1 MKTLFSSPRQFAVST
16 AGVLL
21 AGALAFGGLMPA
33 SAAQAIPA
41 AQPSTQ
47 LAAPATLQVHAAK
60 RVVQVKTTSNLNMRS
75 GSSTKYRVVLTIPKN
90 KTVTVK
96 SQASNGWYQVTY
108 NKKTGW
114 ISNKYTK
121 VTKTSGTGK
130 TSPRAKSVKLWITP
144 KSTMNIRKGAGTGH
158 SVVGKISK
166 GQPAYATSKATNGW
180 YKISTQG
187 KNGWISGAYVTT
199 CSQGCAIDAGPY
211 TTNRAG
217 LSDRYFTKSSGA
229 DLFASVKGK
238 KRIGDIPKNS
248 IVYRDKVWE
257 RKAGQ
262 VSGWYYV
269 RTQGADGW
277 MKVSALKPSTN
288 AKTSN
293 TSKITR
299 AMVLKQANGK
309 LPASMLVALHWDKE
323 KTLVAAP
330 AAADLGRLN
339 SAFKKKFGKNLD
351 IDLAYRT
358 LDTQKFLY
366 QELGHYIAAK
376 PGTSNHGWGLAIDVP
391 ETYSYSFKGK
401 YYKWLKANTKKYN
414 WIHRKNLEEFRANG
428 SRNPYAEAWH
438 FEYVGK

>member
-1 MKTLFSSPRQFAVST
+1 MST

-21 AGALAFGGLMPA
+21 AGSLALGGLVPA
-33 SAAQAIPA
+33 SAAQPLPA
-41 AQPSTQ
+41 AQP
-47 LAAPATLQVHAAK
+47 AAPAAAPGTLQVAAAK
-60 RVVQVKTTSNLNMRS
+60 RVTQIKTTSNLNMRS
-75 GSSTKYRVVLTIPKN
+75 GSSTASRVILTIPKN
-90 KTVTVK
+90 KTVAVK

-108 NKKTGW
+108 DKKTGW
-114 ISNKYTK
+114 ISNKYVK
-121 VTKTSGTGK
+121 VTKTAATGGT
-130 TSPRAKSVKLWITP
+130 TSSAKRVKLWVTP

-158 SVVGKISK
+158 AVVGKLSK
-166 GQPAYATSKATNGW
+166 GQPAYASSKTANGW

-187 KNGWISGAYVTT
+187 KTGWVSGAYVTT
-199 CSQGCAIDAGPY
+199 CSKGCAIDAGPY

-229 DLFASVKGK
+229 DLHASVNGK

-248 IVYRDKVWE
+248 IVYRDAAWE
-257 RKAGQ
+257 KKAGP

-277 MKVSALKPSTN
+277 MQASALKRSTS

-293 TSKITR
+293 TSKTTR
-299 AMVLKQANGK
+299 SKVQKQANGK
-309 LPASMLVALHWDKE
+309 LPESMLVALSWDKE
-323 KTLVAAP
+323 KTLIAAP

-366 QELGHYIAAK
+366 QELGSYIAAK

-391 ETYSYSFKGK
+391 ETYNYSFKGK
-401 YYKWLKANTKKYN
+401 YYKWLKANSKKYN
-414 WIHRKNLEEFRANG
+414 WIHRKNLEEFRSNG

>member
-1 MKTLFSSPRQFAVST
+1 MST

-21 AGALAFGGLMPA
+21 AGSLALGGLVPA
-33 SAAQAIPA
+33 SAAQPFPA
-41 AQPSTQ
+41 
-47 LAAPATLQVHAAK
+47 AAPAAAPGTLQAAAAK
-60 RVVQVKTTSNLNMRS
+60 RVAQIKTTSNLNMRS
-75 GSSTKYRVVLTIPKN
+75 GSSTASRVILTIPKN
-90 KTVTVK
+90 KTVAVK

-108 NKKTGW
+108 DKKTGW
-114 ISNKYTK
+114 ISNKYAK
-121 VTKTSGTGK
+121 VTKTAATGGT
-130 TSPRAKSVKLWITP
+130 TSSAKRVKLWVTP

-158 SVVGKISK
+158 AVVGKLSK
-166 GQPAYATSKATNGW
+166 GQPAYASSKTANGW

-187 KNGWISGAYVTT
+187 KTGWVSGAYVTT
-199 CSQGCAIDAGPY
+199 CSKGCAIDAGPY

-229 DLFASVKGK
+229 DLHASVNGK

-248 IVYRDKVWE
+248 IVYRDAAWE
-257 RKAGQ
+257 KKAGP

-277 MKVSALKPSTN
+277 MKASALKRSTS

-299 AMVLKQANGK
+299 SKVQKQANGK
-309 LPASMLVALHWDKE
+309 LPESMLVALSWDKE
-323 KTLVAAP
+323 KTLIAAP

-366 QELGHYIAAK
+366 QELGSYIAAK

-391 ETYSYSFKGK
+391 ETYNYSFKGK
-401 YYKWLKANTKKYN
+401 YYKWLKANSKKYN
-414 WIHRKNLEEFRANG
+414 WIHRKNLEEFRSNG